1 MLWERRGGRNS
12 MRIVINLVIISLANI
27 VSAFSLFIIPEY
39 KISLKKLFIEL
50 LIFGLFIGNI
60 EYFVQT
66 NSKVDLALILLNN
79 VLFFGIF
86 LTALKGKIYKFIL
99 AYGIMTFICFTAE
112 SLLVVLN
119 VSYDG
124 NIFSDTFF
132 SMSLIELIFISMM
145 DFLLYLLVRR
155 IKNYIDNVYV
165 DEKGIFAILFV
176 ACYCSIYPSYVKRI
190 IAQYNLSVNTN
201 IFIIVNLFTLV
212 ILAIILIRS
221 TILHRKQYL
230 VEYREVYEKEQ
241 ERLDNILMQNEN
253 MAKLR
258 HDYINQITVV
268 NAVAVTEPQKA
279 IAILDNMKREYE
291 ERLQI

>member
-60 EYFVQT
+60 KYFVQT

-268 NAVAVTEPQKA
+268 KA

>member
-1 MLWERRGGRNS
+1 M
-12 MRIVINLVIISLANI
+12 
-27 VSAFSLFIIPEY
+27 
-39 KISLKKLFIEL
+39 
-50 LIFGLFIGNI
+50 
-60 EYFVQT
+60 
-66 NSKVDLALILLNN
+66 LNN

-132 SMSLIELIFISMM
+132 SMSLIEPIFISMM

>member
-60 EYFVQT
+60 KYFVQT

-241 ERLDNILMQNEN
+241 ESILMQNEN

>member
-1 MLWERRGGRNS
+1 
-12 MRIVINLVIISLANI
+12 MRIIINLIIISMANI
-27 VSAFSLFIIPEY
+27 AGAFSLFIIPEY

-50 LIFGLFIGNI
+50 LIFGVFIGNI
-60 EYFVQT
+60 KYFVQT
-66 NSKVDLALILLNN
+66 NSKIDLALILLNN
-79 VLFFGIF
+79 IIFFGIF
-86 LTALKGKIYKFIL
+86 LTAIKGKIYKFIL

-119 VSYDG
+119 ISYDG

-132 SMSLIELIFISMM
+132 TMGLVELIFISML
-145 DFLLYLLVRR
+145 DFLLYLLVRK
-155 IKNYIDNVYV
+155 IKNYMDNVYV
-165 DEKGIFAILFV
+165 DVKGIFAILLV

-201 IFIIVNLFTLV
+201 IYIIVNLFTLV

-221 TILHRKQYL
+221 TMLHRKQYL

-241 ERLDNILMQNEN
+241 ERLDNLILQNEN

-268 NAVAVTEPQKA
+268 NAVAVTDPQKA
-279 IAILDNMKREYE
+279 IAVLDNMKREYE
-291 ERLQI
+291 ERLKI

>member
-60 EYFVQT
+60 KYFVQT

-165 DEKGIFAILFV
+165 DEKGIFAI
-176 ACYCSIYPSYVKRI
+176 YCSIYPSYVKRI

>member
-50 LIFGLFIGNI
+50 LIFIGNI
-60 EYFVQT
+60 KYFVQT